1 MPHTDLWVMMGLGGL
16 FIVLGVGALLWG
28 RGEEREYYKAISSRP
43 DVREYME
50 HTPERPEPGALKVG
64 GVIAIIVGLVM
75 LVVGGGFWL
84 WG

>member
-16 FIVLGVGALLWG
+16 FIVLGIGALLWG
-28 RGEEREYYKAISSRP
+28 GGEEKEYYKAISSRP

-50 HTPERPEPGALKVG
+50 HTPERPEPGALKIG

-75 LVVGGGFWL
+75 LIIGGVFLLLG
-84 WG
+84 